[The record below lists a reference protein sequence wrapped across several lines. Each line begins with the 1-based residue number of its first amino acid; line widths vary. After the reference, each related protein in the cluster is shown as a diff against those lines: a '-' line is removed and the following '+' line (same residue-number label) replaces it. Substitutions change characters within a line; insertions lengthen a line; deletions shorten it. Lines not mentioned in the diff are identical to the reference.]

1 MKTPSELTKAAGI
14 DLARIMEVP
23 KLISIE
29 FKAAT
34 LEVHGRIR
42 EHK

>member
-1 MKTPSELTKAAGI
+1 MKALSELTTAAGI
-14 DLARIMEVP
+14 DLVGIMEVS

-34 LEVHGRIR
+34 LLKFME
-42 EHK
+42 E

>member
-1 MKTPSELTKAAGI
+1 MKTPSELTKAAEIVLAGI
-14 DLARIMEVP
+14 IEVS

-34 LEVHGRIR
+34 LLKFME
-42 EHK
+42 E